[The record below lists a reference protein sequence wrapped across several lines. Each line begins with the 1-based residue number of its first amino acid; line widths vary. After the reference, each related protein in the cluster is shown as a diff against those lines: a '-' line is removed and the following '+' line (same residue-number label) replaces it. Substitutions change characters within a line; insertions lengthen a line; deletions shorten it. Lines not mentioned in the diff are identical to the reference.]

1 MTSGDLG
8 QTDGLAV
15 QLCSRRRTRGFSLVE
30 LLLATSVILILLA
43 IMLPALKRSI
53 RQARTTVCMHH
64 LRVLDQLLQMYHT
77 ENRGWLPVPSEDDLA
92 PCQSQP
98 AWFDLLVPR
107 YAADLAVMVCPEDPY
122 GTFLH
127 VANPEVPKYYQQR
140 ASSYGLN
147 GFILA
152 SPQGMLASVEH
163 RRAKRPLDTLFL
175 ADMGPDRGSK
185 KNPSSMP
192 GLAGGAPGYG
202 CLSWSDGF
210 GYDSVDPYQSW
221 VTQRHARGI
230 NVLTMGGAV
239 RLVPTKELMSRTI
252 RDFYEPCAAGECP
265 LCLELHLPHYSF
277 YHAQTYWW
285 TGSIPKP

>member
-1 MTSGDLG
+1 MSMGHLG
-8 QTDGLAV
+8 QTDGPAV
-15 QLCSRRRTRGFSLVE
+15 RARRCGRTRAFSLVE
-30 LLLATSVILILLA
+30 LLLATSVILILLG

-53 RQARTTVCMHH
+53 RQARATVCMHH
-64 LRVLDQLLQMYHT
+64 LRILDQLLQMYHT
-77 ENRGWLPVPSEDDLA
+77 ENRGWLPIPPDDGLAPSES
-92 PCQSQP
+92 QS

-127 VANPEVPKYYQQR
+127 VANPDVPKYYGQR
-140 ASSYGLN
+140 TASYGLN
-147 GFILA
+147 GFIMA
-152 SPQGMLASVEH
+152 SPQGMLANVEH
-163 RRAKRPLDTLFL
+163 HRPKRPLDTLYL
-175 ADMGPDRGSK
+175 ADMGPDRGGK
-185 KNPSSMP
+185 KDPNSMP
-192 GLAGGAPGYG
+192 TLPGGTPGYG

-221 VTQRHARGI
+221 VTQRHARGV
-230 NVLTMGGAV
+230 NVLTLGGAV
-239 RLVPTKELMSRTI
+239 RMVPTRELMNRPI

-285 TGSIPKP
+285 TGPVFRP